1 VISEKYGLNAGDTVN
16 LVTQLGIR
24 PFKVAAVVV
33 DYYNQGLVINGSWN
47 DMWRYFR
54 EKDANAFLLKLTAG
68 SSSADVADQIDQAYG
83 KRDRLVIISNQELL
97 GQVSALMQQAFRMF
111 DILAI
116 ISMAVGFLGIMNT
129 LTMNVMERTQEIGM
143 LRAVGMTRGQVIRM
157 ILAEAGLMGVIGG
170 ILGVAFGVVLS
181 LVFMQAMTAMSGY
194 KLEYVLPVERIVSA
208 VVIAL
213 LISQFAAF
221 LPALRASRIRILEAI
236 HYE

>member
-1 VISEKYGLNAGDTVN
+1 
-16 LVTQLGIR
+16 
-24 PFKVAAVVV
+24 
-33 DYYNQGLVINGSWN
+33 
-47 DMWRYFR
+47 
-54 EKDANAFLLKLTAG
+54 
-68 SSSADVADQIDQAYG
+68 
-83 KRDRLVIISNQELL
+83 
-97 GQVSALMQQAFRMF
+97 
-111 DILAI
+111 
-116 ISMAVGFLGIMNT
+116 
-129 LTMNVMERTQEIGM
+129 
-143 LRAVGMTRGQVIRM
+143 MTRGQVIRM